1 MALLLG
7 CKLLCLFLLS
17 LFLVSPSL
25 SAELLYQF
33 CGSTGNYTAN
43 GTYESNLNALLPSL
57 ASNGSDPGFYKDTL
71 GRVPDQVY
79 ALSLC
84 RGDVNASVCRSCL
97 DRARQDALQLCPY
110 NKAATIYY
118 DYCFLRYSNLNF
130 LNSNDN
136 SDLFYMWN
144 AQNDTDPD
152 KFNKLATE
160 LVNRTSQYA
169 AFNSSR
175 RFGTGE
181 ANFTAADPKLY
192 GLAQCTQ
199 DFSGDQ
205 CYNCLTGMFS
215 VMQSIAGQRGG
226 RVLGSRCNFRYE
238 LYRFY
243 EGTSMLQLPSS
254 SSSPPPSNGTN
265 TTGNGNTTTPAV
277 PTMGGDGNKN
287 NIGMILAI
295 VIPLVIAFLLISSI
309 CICFWRRRKR
319 RMAKKL
325 PHDTNPEEITSVESI
340 LFDLSTLKTAT
351 ANFSEE
357 NKLGQGG
364 FGSVY
369 KGTLQNGREI
379 AVKRLSAGSGQG
391 IGELKNELVLV
402 AKLQHRNLV
411 RLLGVCL
418 EEEEKMLVYEYVP
431 NRSLDTILFDSIK
444 REQLDWGR
452 RYKIISGIARGLL
465 YLHEDSQL
473 KIIHRDLK
481 ASNILLD
488 EDMNPKI
495 SDFGFARLFGGDQ
508 TGGTTSRV
516 VGTFGYMAP
525 EYVMRGQF
533 SAKSDIF
540 SFGVLV
546 LEILTGQ
553 KNSNFPET
561 EQADDLLSYV
571 WEHWTQGTIS
581 EILDPSFGDRWPR
594 SEALRCIQIG
604 LLCVQED
611 PASRPSMSTVGLM
624 LNSYSVSLQ
633 APSKPAFCMLD

>member
-1 MALLLG
+1 MAPIQA
-7 CKLLCLFLLS
+7 S
-17 LFLVSPSL
+17 TRTHWAESPTR
-25 SAELLYQF
+25 
-33 CGSTGNYTAN
+33 ST
-43 GTYESNLNALLPSL
+43 P
-57 ASNGSDPGFYKDTL
+57 
-71 GRVPDQVY
+71 
-79 ALSLC
+79 LSLC

-160 LVNRTSQYA
+160 LVNRTCQYA
-169 AFNSSR
+169 SFNSSR

-181 ANFTAADPKLY
+181 ANFTDAEPKLY
-192 GLAQCTQ
+192 GLAQCTP

-215 VMQSIAGQRGG
+215 LMQNIAGKRGG

-238 LYRFY
+238 IYPFY
-243 EGTSMLQLPSS
+243 EGKSMLQLPSS

-277 PTMGGDGNKN
+277 PTVEGDGNKN

-369 KGTLQNGREI
+369 KD
-379 AVKRLSAGSGQG
+379 K
-391 IGELKNELVLV
+391 
-402 AKLQHRNLV
+402 
-411 RLLGVCL
+411 
-418 EEEEKMLVYEYVP
+418 
-431 NRSLDTILFDSIK
+431 
-444 REQLDWGR
+444 
-452 RYKIISGIARGLL
+452 
-465 YLHEDSQL
+465 
-473 KIIHRDLK
+473 
-481 ASNILLD
+481 
-488 EDMNPKI
+488 
-495 SDFGFARLFGGDQ
+495 
-508 TGGTTSRV
+508 
-516 VGTFGYMAP
+516 
-525 EYVMRGQF
+525 
-533 SAKSDIF
+533 
-540 SFGVLV
+540 
-546 LEILTGQ
+546 

-633 APSKPAFCMLD
+633 APSKPAFCVGLSGGMDSDAFRKGYNFSTGEFERSSDKSIPMTPNEVSISEMEPR

>member
-160 LVNRTSQYA
+160 LVNRTCQYA
-169 AFNSSR
+169 SFNSSR

-181 ANFTAADPKLY
+181 ANFTDAEPKLY
-192 GLAQCTQ
+192 GLAQCTP

-215 VMQSIAGQRGG
+215 LMQNIAGKRGG

-238 LYRFY
+238 IYPFY
-243 EGTSMLQLPSS
+243 EGKSMLQLPSS

-277 PTMGGDGNKN
+277 PTVEGDGNKN

-309 CICFWRRRKR
+309 CICFWWRRKR

-444 REQLDWGR
+444 HEQLDWGR

-495 SDFGFARLFGGDQ
+495 SDFGLARLFGGDQ

-581 EILDPSFGDRWPR
+581 EILDPSFGVV
-594 SEALRCIQIG
+594 G
-604 LLCVQED
+604 QEV
-611 PASRPSMSTVGLM
+611 RH
-624 LNSYSVSLQ
+624 
-633 APSKPAFCMLD
+633 